1 MNTILEPPHPHPASK
16 LMVQGPCLAPAS
28 PPTQAAGAASVRL
41 MLKKD
46 FIAHKPTNSKESHG
60 NNHPS
65 TQAASC
71 SCVNLLSFKAALSA
85 HVMMMMIMIVIMMIS
100 SN

>member
-1 MNTILEPPHPHPASK
+1 MNTFPEPPHPHSTSQ

-28 PPTQAAGAASVRL
+28 PPTQATGAASVRL

-46 FIAHKPTNSKESHG
+46 FIAHKPTTSTESHG

-65 TQAASC
+65 T
-71 SCVNLLSFKAALSA
+71 
-85 HVMMMMIMIVIMMIS
+85 
-100 SN
+100 